1 MTTMHNHNH
10 IDSILMVFI
19 WILQAIIAFTKNFM
33 DIDFEF
39 AYEILFKLTQITVLV
54 ISGMASYRLY
64 KKNK

>member
-1 MTTMHNHNH
+1 MHNHNH